1 MAYEG
6 IDFVPSVAFE
16 PNWFDQTL
24 GYLAERAEDG
34 IQAQALGH
42 GLDQLQQLAVEEEQQ
57 LDKCRLVPF
66 YKRKT
71 LVLEREFFSTC
82 LKLFDFFQAQQ
93 K

>member
-34 IQAQALGH
+34 IQLGVLGVAGMALFASILGA
-42 GLDQLQQLAVEEEQQ
+42 AVAI
-57 LDKCRLVPF
+57 RAAG
-66 YKRKT
+66 RAAGG
-71 LVLEREFFSTC
+71 RGR
-82 LKLFDFFQAQQ
+82 AAAG
-93 K
+93 